1 MTEKEKIEVLHE
13 IDKKITQA
21 ERTKVDMPHDELDR
35 IANETAECFINAYEE
50 TKEIIKAVET
60 TTEKGTAEDKTDSNF
75 YDIKRMIYY
84 ELPVL
89 VSRIIHA
96 AFLNCQPGTMIEPE
110 DMRFI
115 VPFIEEL
122 KETFNIAVN
131 SQTEQIER
139 MTEMHDRQREDA
151 AEKK

>member
-1 MTEKEKIEVLHE
+1 MTEEEKRRILNQ
-13 IDKKITQA
+13 IDKKIAQA
-21 ERTKVDMPHDELDR
+21 EQMKTETPYYELDR
-35 IANETAECFINAYEE
+35 IRNVRAEYFINAYEE

-96 AFLNCQPGTMIEPE
+96 AFLNCQPGTIIEPE

-115 VPFIEEL
+115 TPFIEEL
-122 KETFNIAVN
+122 KETFDIAIN
-131 SQTEQIER
+131 GQTEEIKR
-139 MTEMHDRQREDA
+139 MTEMHDKQKEDA
-151 AEKK
+151 AEK

>member
-1 MTEKEKIEVLHE
+1 MTEKEKIEILHE
-13 IDKKITQA
+13 IDKKIVQA
-21 ERTKVDMPHDELDR
+21 ERMRAEPPHDELDR

-60 TTEKGTAEDKTDSNF
+60 TAEKGTAEDKTDSNF

-122 KETFNIAVN
+122 KKTFEIAIKG
-131 SQTEQIER
+131 QTRQIEN
-139 MTEMHDRQREDA
+139 MTRIG
-151 AEKK
+151 EKEE

>member
-96 AFLNCQPGTMIEPE
+96 AFLNCQPGSVVMPE

-122 KETFNIAVN
+122 KKTFEIAIKG
-131 SQTEQIER
+131 QTRQIED
-139 MTEMHDRQREDA
+139 MTRIG
-151 AEKK
+151 EKEE